1 MVFQS
6 QYVVYR
12 YILCEISG
20 LTMALTSSSD
30 IKEHLNDI
38 FDRLCSP
45 EAHISS
51 DGEDK
56 LQKFID
62 SSKKTPLT
70 CDGNAGYTHS
80 SDWLEILET
89 KISEFMSA
97 KPYNPNK
104 QKGSLRALDLLMEN
118 QIRLHHYT
126 RHLGTITSIRPSTD
140 LDLQEHAACTLGKLH
155 QASGNKYTQSVEYE
169 IRVFFEFLNHYED
182 ETQMLQAVL
191 MLKQIATAMPTLFI
205 AKATSDHFF
214 NRLLPAFR
222 SNPGTRERGAQLLNV
237 VSRIFA
243 SREISDQRETDIRNT
258 WAFNVYKCS
267 KQLSENLSNES
278 DCHGAILMLTEL
290 VSVATDKKYQRG
302 TTLLDYNTGNFEPL
316 RKVSLNTLPVDKFDA
331 ALDGNNIKLDLPKD
345 VVSLFARKVILT
357 NYFEICTQV
366 LSIMLQSSS
375 YKDSYTR
382 HSLVCLIPKLAA
394 VDPGAF
400 ERHNVNAPISSH
412 PGFRKIFHESI
423 TYLIENQPWK
433 MPHTDKRLPANVSID
448 PELQSLA
455 MLAKIMGERI
465 KAHKDRLIM
474 YIYQIF
480 NPEPMSVKRGAR
492 PPQVQVPASAYA
504 LVAYLVQALKFSL
517 DQGQMDTLL
526 GSVMKS
532 GLNRQLAI
540 CFHDICSAGA
550 PDKLKLELRDKLI
563 KELTLKIVEFEA
575 KQSTDESMGNLQS
588 QKSRKNSSF
597 SQATPPIL
605 DAKDESS
612 VVIIMAL
619 EILAAFDFTGISLS
633 RTVNFCAQRLLVHD
647 KAIRLAACRACCN
660 LIISDDANFLL
671 DSNRAKTARAEAEH
685 TLKSVLPKI
694 INLGVTDPSKSVRE
708 AIVSSL
714 DSRFDRYLVQAD
726 NLNALFIGLYDEC
739 FKVRQYV
746 VCILGR
752 LSEANAAY
760 VLPALRKLLLQL
772 LKEFDYTRDSIVREN
787 CSVLLGNLIYS
798 TPRLLSPYLESLMN
812 SIIPKLIAVPSEPNV
827 AIAIMRTIGI
837 LAEVSGRE
845 IGAYLAKLL
854 PKILEFIKDTQS
866 AKKRVVGLWTL
877 SNLIFSS
884 GRVVQPCIDY
894 PELMDILLDLVKT
907 EVSIPVRREV
917 IKLLGSLGPL
927 DPYTY
932 KTILQPMLLQ
942 NLRQAEKEVENT
954 DPNLAE
960 MTSMIESSVM
970 DEVYP
975 AVATDA
981 LLKILS
987 DPTQAQY
994 WPRVV
999 ESFRFMIVS
1008 MGIKSVSFIWR
1019 VIPAYLSVLRQP
1031 SVSTDQNQM
1040 SEIILYNL
1048 SKIVNT
1054 VKEHIRPYLKD
1065 IVECLNDIWNPS
1077 CECDIIELLSHL
1089 ARFVGTDLKLYFH
1102 ILLPRVVEILRSDH
1116 RVNNP
1121 AVYKLIQSFQS
1132 YGVML
1137 EGFMYMI
1144 LPPMMRCL
1152 ESFHQ
1157 PDIKKIICETLIFL
1171 CEKIDMGDFSSLM
1184 VHSLLRV
1191 VEADQHVA
1199 RLSMQPCSSQTNL
1212 SQMAANGAEKQITN
1226 KVFDV
1231 LAAICFTL
1239 KSRFHIFRP
1248 IVDQI
1253 AKKYNINHL
1262 NYQFVLDNIDH
1273 MFHAQTGK
1281 YRSDIGA
1288 RIFKRRTLPSN
1299 AAAAEAGG
1307 IERHNIE
1314 GDIPHLKR
1322 AWCTEGKFS
1331 KEDWINW
1338 FKNLSSTL
1346 LSRSPS
1352 PILRGCSQLDHPQLR
1367 RDLFNVAFLSCWV
1380 ELDQLNQ
1387 NELSG
1392 ELEVALQVDN
1402 VPELTLA
1409 ILNLAEFMEHSEKG
1423 PLPLDHLL
1431 LGKQALKSGAY
1442 AKALYYRE
1450 SALVNH
1456 DPSSEEVPKILESL
1470 IQVNTKLQNYEAAT
1484 GVLRLA
1490 TKKKN
1495 FRVDESWYESLGQW
1509 ENALQQYNLR
1519 VGQFLDPKHYVGKMR
1534 CLDGLAEWED
1544 LHGLVK
1550 GKWGQDG
1557 YKKDGM
1563 EETVAELAL
1572 RACWA
1577 LGNWAEM
1584 PTYIA
1589 ALPEKSFK
1597 QNYYKAACALHEKDT
1612 YNAVRLIQDCRDLV
1626 DNELTTLVKESYN
1639 RAYQTLV
1646 LVKHLSEMEEVIA
1659 YNYLR
1664 NRQESIKQMW
1674 RDRLLG
1680 GQPNVQDWLLSIH
1693 VHSLALRP
1701 EENEATMLK
1710 FASLCMRQNKM
1721 KLSFNIIQSLLPEIQ
1736 LPDSA
1741 KLKDITDQQNLDR
1754 EVGDMTE
1761 RLADACSSKISVVYI
1776 YMKQLWEVH
1785 QRHDAVKQ
1793 SLIKSLGYISQK
1805 VSSLYSTASF
1815 LGGDPSS
1822 KFHPFYFFRST
1833 KF

>member
-1 MVFQS
+1 
-6 QYVVYR
+6 
-12 YILCEISG
+12 
-20 LTMALTSSSD
+20 MAFTSNAD

-51 DGEDK
+51 DGQDK

-70 CDGNAGYTHS
+70 CDGNAGYTPI

-140 LDLQEHAACTLGKLH
+140 LELQEHAASTLGKLH
-155 QASGNKYTQSVEYE
+155 HASGNKYTQSVEYE

-191 MLKQIATAMPTLFI
+191 MLKQIAAAMPTLFI

-214 NRLLPAFR
+214 TRLLPAFR
-222 SNPGTRERGAQLLNV
+222 SNAGTRERGAGLLNV
-237 VSRIFA
+237 VTRLFA
-243 SREISDQRETDIRNT
+243 SREVNEQRETDIRNT

-267 KQLSENLSNES
+267 KLLSENLSNES

-290 VSVATDKKYQRG
+290 VSVANDKKIQSG
-302 TTLLDYNTGNFEPL
+302 TTLQDYNTGNFDPL
-316 RKVSLNTLPVDKFDA
+316 RKVSLNTLPVDKFDS
-331 ALDGNNIKLDLPKD
+331 ALDGGNMKQDLPKD
-345 VVSLFARKVILT
+345 VYSHFACRVILT
-357 NYFEICTQV
+357 NYDEICTQV

-375 YKDSYTR
+375 YKDTYTR
-382 HSLVCLIPKLAA
+382 HSLVCLISKLAA
-394 VDPGAF
+394 VDPNAF
-400 ERHNVNAPISSH
+400 ERHKVDAPISSA
-412 PGFRKIFHESI
+412 PGLRKIFHESI
-423 TYLIENQPWK
+423 TYLTENQPWK
-433 MPHTDKRLPANVSID
+433 MPQDKRFPASVSID

-455 MLAKIMGERI
+455 MLAKIMGKRI
-465 KAHKDRLIM
+465 EVHKDRLLT
-474 YIYQIF
+474 YIHQIF
-480 NPEPMSVKRGAR
+480 NPEPMSLKRGTR
-492 PPQVQVPASAYA
+492 MPMMQLPSSAYA
-504 LVAYLVQALKFSL
+504 LVAYLVQALNFTLEQNK
-517 DQGQMDTLL
+517 MDTLL
-526 GSVMKS
+526 GDVMKS

-563 KELTLKIVEFEA
+563 RELTLKIVEFEA
-575 KQSTDESMGNLQS
+575 KQSTDESMGVVQT
-588 QKSRKNSSF
+588 QKSRKSSSF
-597 SQATPPIL
+597 TQGTPPVL

-647 KAIRLAACRACCN
+647 KAIRLAACKACCN

-726 NLNALFIGLYDEC
+726 NLNALFIGLYDEY

-772 LKEFDYTRDSIVREN
+772 LKEFEYTRNSIVREN
-787 CSVLLGNLIYS
+787 CSILLGNLIYS
-798 TPRLLSPYLESLMN
+798 TPRLLSPYLESLMKC
-812 SIIPKLIAVPSEPNV
+812 IIPKFIASPNEPNV
-827 AIAIMRTIGI
+827 AIAIMRMIGI

-854 PKILEFIKDTQS
+854 PEILEFIKDTQNP
-866 AKKRVVGLWTL
+866 KKRVVGLWTL

-1019 VIPAYLSVLRQP
+1019 VIPAYLNVLRHP

-1048 SKIVNT
+1048 SRIVNT

-1065 IVECLNDIWNPS
+1065 IVECLNDIWSTN
-1077 CECDIIELLSHL
+1077 CECDIIELLSYL
-1089 ARFVGTDLKLYFH
+1089 AKFVGTDLKRYFH
-1102 ILLPRVVEILRSDH
+1102 ILIPRVVEILRSDH

-1152 ESFHQ
+1152 ESFQQ
-1157 PDIKKIICETLIFL
+1157 PDIKRIICQTLVFL
-1171 CEKIDMGDFSSLM
+1171 CEKNDMADFSSLM

-1191 VEADQHVA
+1191 VEVDQHVT
-1199 RLSMQPCSSQTNL
+1199 RLSYNPGTSSSSSNL
-1212 SQMAANGAEKQITN
+1212 NQMVANGADKAITN
-1226 KVFDV
+1226 QVFDV

-1248 IVDQI
+1248 IVDQV

-1273 MFHAQTGK
+1273 MFHSQTGK

-1288 RIFKRRTLPSN
+1288 RIFKRRTLPN
-1299 AAAAEAGG
+1299 TAVTAESVG
-1307 IERHNIE
+1307 IERHSTE
-1314 GDIPHLKR
+1314 GDIAHLKR
-1322 AWCTEGKFS
+1322 AWCTEGKIS

-1387 NELSG
+1387 NEFNQ
-1392 ELEVALQVDN
+1392 ELEVALTVDN

-1450 SALVNH
+1450 SALMNH

-1519 VGQFLDPKHYVGKMR
+1519 VGPKFTPEYFVGKMR

-1544 LHGLVK
+1544 LNELVK
-1550 GKWGQDG
+1550 EKWDQEG
-1557 YKKDGM
+1557 YKKEGM
-1563 EETVAELAL
+1563 KETIAELAL

-1577 LGNWAEM
+1577 LGNWEEM
-1584 PTYIA
+1584 PTYVS
-1589 ALPEKSFK
+1589 ALPEKSYK
-1597 QNYYKAACALHEKDT
+1597 QNYYKAACALHDKDT
-1612 YNAVRLIQDCRDLV
+1612 YKAVKLIQECRDLV

-1646 LVKHLSEMEEVIA
+1646 QVKHLSEMEEVIT

-1721 KLSFNIIQSLLPEIQ
+1721 KQSFKIIQSLLSEIT
-1736 LPDSA
+1736 LPDSQ
-1741 KLKDITDQQNLDR
+1741 KLKDITDQQNLDH

-1761 RLADACSSKISVVYI
+1761 RLADACSSKISVVYM
-1776 YMKQLWEVH
+1776 YLKQLWEVH
-1785 QRHDAVKQ
+1785 HRHDAVKQ

-1805 VSSLYSTASF
+1805 VSSMYSTNAY
-1815 LGGDPSS
+1815 LGDHTG
-1822 KFHPFYFFRST
+1822 
-1833 KF
+1833 